1 MQLFETGITVHPG
14 SGNADQA
21 RTLGLEAASGLMSY
35 GVPDIQAMCV
45 AAVRD
50 PAVRGISAS
59 RDNQ

>member
-1 MQLFETGITVHPG
+1 LKPALPSIPVQGTLTK
-14 SGNADQA
+14 
-21 RTLGLEAASGLMSY
+21 RTLGLEAASGLMCY
-35 GVPDIQAMCV
+35 RVPDIQAMCV